1 MGLGVGS
8 VWHSYCVPVD
18 FTAIDFETA
27 NGHASS
33 ACSVGLV
40 RVRNGQVVER
50 ADWLIKPPAPHAEFQ
65 HFNIKIHGITP
76 AMVENARGWAE
87 QLGELSEFLGDD
99 VAVAHNASFDMGV
112 IRAACAETITP
123 IPKLRYLCSVQ
134 VSRKTYEIPS
144 HRLPLSAAAAGYGEF
159 AHHNASADAEACAA
173 IVIDAARRHGAGS
186 IAELVQAT
194 GVKLHTLKAIPLK
207 L

>member
-1 MGLGVGS
+1 MGL
-8 VWHSYCVPVD
+8 
-18 FTAIDFETA
+18 A
-27 NGHASS
+27 
-33 ACSVGLV
+33 
-40 RVRNGQVVER
+40 RVRDGLVVER
-50 ADWLIKPPAPHAEFQ
+50 AEWLIKPPASHAEFQ
-65 HFNIKIHGITP
+65 PFNIKIHGITP
-76 AMVENARGWAE
+76 AMVESARGWAE
-87 QLGELSEFLGDD
+87 QLGDLSNFLGSD

-112 IRAACAETITP
+112 IRSACAETITP

-173 IVIDAARRHGAGS
+173 IVIDAARRHGATS
-186 IAELVQAT
+186 IAELVKAT

>member
-1 MGLGVGS
+1 M
-8 VWHSYCVPVD
+8 PVD

-40 RVRNGQVVER
+40 RVRDGQVVER
-50 ADWLIKPPAPHAEFQ
+50 ADWLIKPPASHAEFQ

-76 AMVENARGWAE
+76 AMVEHAREWAE
-87 QLGELSEFLGDD
+87 QLDDLRDFLGDD

-112 IRAACAETITP
+112 IRSACAETITP

-134 VSRKTYEIPS
+134 VSRKTYDIPS
-144 HRLPLSAAAAGYGEF
+144 HRLPLAAAAAGYGEF

-173 IVIDAARRHGAGS
+173 IVIDAARRHGAAN
-186 IAELVQAT
+186 IAELVKAT
-194 GVKLHTLKAIPLK
+194 GVKLHALKAIPLK